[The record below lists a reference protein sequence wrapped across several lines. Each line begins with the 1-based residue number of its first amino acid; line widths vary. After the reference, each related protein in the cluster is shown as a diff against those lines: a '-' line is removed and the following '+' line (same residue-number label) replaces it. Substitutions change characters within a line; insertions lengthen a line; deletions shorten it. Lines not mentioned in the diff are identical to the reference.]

1 MNSSLS
7 PIEGLH
13 EPASRLGI
21 LVGYRFIGADDDL
34 NLFPEEAAV
43 LRNAVAK
50 VRRQSGA
57 ARAVAR
63 TLFRQL
69 GIPACAIL
77 KAGSGAPVWPAGVV
91 GSLAHDSTVA
101 IAAVARNNAGLSIG
115 IDIEADEP
123 MPAELAKLVA
133 TPNERRQY
141 ASSVLNSR
149 QLFVVKEA
157 VYKASFPI
165 DGKFL
170 DFQDV
175 EVDLANN
182 LAHTCHGVS
191 FKFFLSR
198 GPYLGALA
206 IA

>member
-1 MNSSLS
+1 MNSLAS
-7 PIEGLH
+7 PLQALH
-13 EPASRLGI
+13 EHASHSGI
-21 LVGYRFIGADDDL
+21 LIGYRFIGTDDDL
-34 NLFPEEAAV
+34 HLFPEEAAA

-69 GIPACAIL
+69 GIPACPIL
-77 KAGSGAPVWPAGVV
+77 KADSGAPIWPAGVV
-91 GSLAHDSTVA
+91 GSLAHDSTLAV
-101 IAAVARNNAGLSIG
+101 AAVARNNHGLSIG
-115 IDIEADEP
+115 IDIEADAP
-123 MPAELAKLVA
+123 MPAELADLVA
-133 TPNERRQY
+133 TQSERRRY

-175 EVDLANN
+175 EVDFTSS
-182 LAHTCHGVS
+182 LAHTCHGASV
-191 FKFFLSR
+191 KFFLSC
-198 GPYLGALA
+198 GPYLSALA